1 MPELACPILLLARG
15 KNKSS
20 VDDFIDRRVSV
31 TVSENVELRRSLPG
45 GEFDGAE
52 TSRFDLADAFCLCR
66 SCSVARVLT
75 PEVARE
81 VDGS

>member
-1 MPELACPILLLARG
+1 MRPILLLARG

-45 GEFDGAE
+45 GEVDGAE
-52 TSRFDLADAFCLCR
+52 PSRFDLADVFCLRR
-66 SCSVARVLT
+66 SCSVACDLT
-75 PEVARE
+75 REVARE
-81 VDGS
+81 LDGS